1 MTTPAAQA
9 AAPAM
14 TSHPRRPAVVGG
26 LTDDTTALERDLH
39 RAHEGRA
46 ALRVGVPDDAD
57 VKRAVRL
64 LADHPFFLWVPE
76 TRLCP
81 LSCKFAR

>member
-1 MTTPAAQA
+1 MTRRWP
-9 AAPAM
+9 
-14 TSHPRRPAVVGG
+14 RPAVVGG

-46 ALRVGVPDDAD
+46 ALRVDVPDDAD

-64 LADHPFFLWVPE
+64 LADHPFF
-76 TRLCP
+76 P
-81 LSCKFAR
+81 LRHYGQDRQEDLHLR